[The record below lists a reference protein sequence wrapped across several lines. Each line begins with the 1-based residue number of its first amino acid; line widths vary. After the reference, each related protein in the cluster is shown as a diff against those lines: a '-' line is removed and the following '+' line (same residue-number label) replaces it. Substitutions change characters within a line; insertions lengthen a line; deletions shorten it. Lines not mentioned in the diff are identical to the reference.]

1 MLLRQLDALDAWQ
14 DALQGTVAAAVA
26 MVPDGLV
33 LLTSLSFVTG
43 VIALARRRALA
54 KELASVELLA
64 RVDTLCLD
72 KTGTITTGEIS
83 LGSVEPLGS
92 FSAQHVSE
100 VLGALAA
107 ADPAPNATLAA
118 IARELLRARGLDSDA
133 ESAVLVGPQ
142 VGCGVVRGPRLL
154 LPRRARH
161 RLQRG

>member
-1 MLLRQLDALDAWQ
+1 MWRQLDTLDRWQ

-43 VIALARRRALA
+43 VIALARRKALA

-83 LGSVEPLGS
+83 LGR
-92 FSAQHVSE
+92 VSSHW
-100 VLGALAA
+100 
-107 ADPAPNATLAA
+107 
-118 IARELLRARGLDSDA
+118 AR
-133 ESAVLVGPQ
+133 
-142 VGCGVVRGPRLL
+142 
-154 LPRRARH
+154 
-161 RLQRG
+161 